1 VGVAPGCRPHGQ
13 LGPRTNLAAANIR
26 FRVSEGSEPG
36 RALLLGKLRVRWSLL
51 AHWLAGSACSTRAGE
66 ALMSLQERLDVAL
79 REKQTLTLLLNQQDH
94 RAQRWLQVRNSCNV
108 QYTSP
113 LPRISRR
120 SV

>member
-1 VGVAPGCRPHGQ
+1 
-13 LGPRTNLAAANIR
+13 
-26 FRVSEGSEPG
+26 
-36 RALLLGKLRVRWSLL
+36 
-51 AHWLAGSACSTRAGE
+51 
-66 ALMSLQERLDVAL
+66 MSLQERLDVAL

-108 QYTSP
+108 QCMSP

>member
-1 VGVAPGCRPHGQ
+1 
-13 LGPRTNLAAANIR
+13 
-26 FRVSEGSEPG
+26 
-36 RALLLGKLRVRWSLL
+36 
-51 AHWLAGSACSTRAGE
+51 
-66 ALMSLQERLDVAL
+66 MSLQERLDVAL